1 MTDDP
6 RPPDSGEPP
15 APQQPY
21 PPQPYPQQ
29 PYPQQPYPPQP
40 YGQQPYPPQPSGQA
54 YGGYPSPYGLP
65 VAPPAPTSGKA
76 TTVLVLGVA
85 SLLLMFLCGIG
96 LVTAIVALV
105 LAPGAK
111 REIHQSE
118 GRLTGLG
125 MVQGGVVCSWITI
138 GLVLLI
144 AAVIVLV
151 VAVGASFGD
160 FDSYRTV

>member
-6 RPPDSGEPP
+6 RPPDFGKPP

-29 PYPQQPYPPQP
+29 PYPYPQQP
-40 YGQQPYPPQPSGQA
+40 YGQP
-54 YGGYPSPYGLP
+54 YGGYPSPYGLS
-65 VAPPAPTSGKA
+65 VPPSAPTSGKA

-85 SLLLMFLCGIG
+85 SLLLMFMCGIG

-111 REIHQSE
+111 REIRQSE
-118 GRLTGLG
+118 GRLTGLS

-138 GLVLLI
+138 GLVVLI

-151 VAVGASFGD
+151 LAIGASFGD

>member
-6 RPPDSGEPP
+6 RPPDFGKPP

-29 PYPQQPYPPQP
+29 PYPYPQQPYGHP
-40 YGQQPYPPQPSGQA
+40 
-54 YGGYPSPYGLP
+54 YGGYPSPYGLS
-65 VAPPAPTSGKA
+65 VPPSAPTSGKA

-85 SLLLMFLCGIG
+85 SLLLMFMCGIG

-111 REIHQSE
+111 REIRQSE
-118 GRLTGLG
+118 GRLTGLS

-138 GLVLLI
+138 GLVVLI

-151 VAVGASFGD
+151 LAIGASFGD

>member
-6 RPPDSGEPP
+6 RPPDFGKPP

-21 PPQPYPQQ
+21 PPQPYP
-29 PYPQQPYPPQP
+29 YPQQPYGQP
-40 YGQQPYPPQPSGQA
+40 
-54 YGGYPSPYGLP
+54 YGGYPSPYGLS
-65 VAPPAPTSGKA
+65 VPPSAPTSGKA

-85 SLLLMFLCGIG
+85 SLLLMFMCGIG

-111 REIHQSE
+111 REIRQSE
-118 GRLTGLG
+118 GRLTGLS

-138 GLVLLI
+138 GLVVLI

-151 VAVGASFGD
+151 LAIGASFGD

>member
-1 MTDDP
+1 VTDDP
-6 RPPDSGEPP
+6 RPPDPGEPP

-21 PPQPYPQQ
+21 GQQ
-29 PYPQQPYPPQP
+29 PYGQQP
-40 YGQQPYPPQPSGQA
+40 YGQQPYPQPPYGQP
-54 YGGYPSPYGLP
+54 YGGYPAPYGLP
-65 VAPPAPTSGKA
+65 VPPSAPTSGKA

-85 SLLLMFLCGIG
+85 SLLLMFMCGIG

-111 REIHQSE
+111 REIHESE

-138 GLVLLI
+138 GLAVLV
-144 AAVIVLV
+144 AAVIVLLL
-151 VAVGASFGD
+151 AVGTSIGGLD
-160 FDSYRTV
+160 GYRTV

>member
-1 MTDDP
+1 VTDDP
-6 RPPDSGEPP
+6 RPPDFGKPP

-29 PYPQQPYPPQP
+29 PYPYPQQP
-40 YGQQPYPPQPSGQA
+40 YGQP
-54 YGGYPSPYGLP
+54 YGGYPAAYGLP
-65 VAPPAPTSGKA
+65 VLRSAPTSGKA

-85 SLLLMFLCGIG
+85 SLLLMFMCGIG
-96 LVTAIVALV
+96 LITAIVALV

-111 REIHQSE
+111 REIQQSE

-125 MVQGGVVCSWITI
+125 MVSGGVVCSWITI
-138 GLVLLI
+138 GLIVLI

-151 VAVGASFGD
+151 LAIGASFGD

>member
-1 MTDDP
+1 VTDDP
-6 RPPDSGEPP
+6 RPPDFGKPP

-29 PYPQQPYPPQP
+29 PYPYPQQPYGHP
-40 YGQQPYPPQPSGQA
+40 
-54 YGGYPSPYGLP
+54 YGGYPSPYGLS
-65 VAPPAPTSGKA
+65 VPPSAPTSGKA

-85 SLLLMFLCGIG
+85 SLLLMFMCGIG

-111 REIHQSE
+111 REIRQSE

-138 GLVLLI
+138 GLVVLI

-151 VAVGASFGD
+151 LAIGASFGD

>member
-1 MTDDP
+1 VTDDP
-6 RPPDSGEPP
+6 RPPDPGEPP
-15 APQQPY
+15 APQP
-21 PPQPYPQQ
+21 
-29 PYPQQPYPPQP
+29 P
-40 YGQQPYPPQPSGQA
+40 YGQQPYAQPPYGQP
-54 YGGYPSPYGLP
+54 YGGYPAPYGPP
-65 VAPPAPTSGKA
+65 VPPSAPTSGKA

-85 SLLLMFLCGIG
+85 SLLLMFMCGIG

>member
-6 RPPDSGEPP
+6 RPPDFGKPP

-29 PYPQQPYPPQP
+29 PYPYPQQP
-40 YGQQPYPPQPSGQA
+40 YGQP
-54 YGGYPSPYGLP
+54 YGGYPSPYGLS
-65 VAPPAPTSGKA
+65 VPPSVPTSGKA

-85 SLLLMFLCGIG
+85 SLLLMFMCGIG
-96 LVTAIVALV
+96 LVTAIVTLV
-105 LAPGAK
+105 LAQGAK
-111 REIHQSE
+111 REIRQSE

-138 GLVLLI
+138 GLVVLI

-151 VAVGASFGD
+151 LAIGASFGD

>member
-1 MTDDP
+1 VTDDP
-6 RPPDSGEPP
+6 RPPDFGKPP

-29 PYPQQPYPPQP
+29 PYPYPQQP
-40 YGQQPYPPQPSGQA
+40 YGQP
-54 YGGYPSPYGLP
+54 YGGYPSPYGLS
-65 VAPPAPTSGKA
+65 VPPSAPTSGKA

-85 SLLLMFLCGIG
+85 SLLLMFMCGIG
-96 LVTAIVALV
+96 LITAIVALV

-111 REIHQSE
+111 REIQQSE

-125 MVQGGVVCSWITI
+125 MVSGGVVCSWITI
-138 GLVLLI
+138 GLVVLI
-144 AAVIVLV
+144 AAVMVLV
-151 VAVGASFGD
+151 LAIGASFGD